1 MSKKSEKSPPG
12 VRGPRVPPGHEP
24 RQIWDFCLSNQ
35 SMSLQVLYVTQKK
48 DRDCPCLFFIHI
60 ADCRLDL
67 VWRLSRLEIPLMPDQ
82 RQLQP

>member
-12 VRGPRVPPGHEP
+12 VRIPRVPPGHEP
-24 RQIWDFCLSNQ
+24 RQIWDFSIYPVDIFTGSICH
-35 SMSLQVLYVTQKK
+35 TKK

-60 ADCRLDL
+60 ADCRLEL